1 MQTQTYA
8 AYHDEHSAPFTWRT
22 RSQQNL
28 IFDVGPQYRPAAS
41 SMASTEEAVSG
52 VAAAEAATED
62 DLNENRETTLLA
74 ASPSKILNARTAARY
89 SRGNPCFAKPVQVSL
104 LLGFNK

>member
-1 MQTQTYA
+1 M
-8 AYHDEHSAPFTWRT
+8 
-22 RSQQNL
+22 
-28 IFDVGPQYRPAAS
+28 AS
-41 SMASTEEAVSG
+41 SEEPVS
-52 VAAAEAATED
+52 VAAVEAANED

-104 LLGFNK
+104 DFLNQAYKLDVWLSTLALFLFLLCQTSGMASKAD